1 MFLYISIGDSTKGRR
16 NIEDRKNT
24 NKENGYIEN
33 EKNTKSEKN
42 IETEES
48 WILESREYVDG
59 KEGRGI
65 KALVIK
71 QVQSQYLS
79 RSFLKFFRIDIA
91 E

>member
-71 QVQSQYLS
+71 STL
-79 RSFLKFFRIDIA
+79 R
-91 E
+91 